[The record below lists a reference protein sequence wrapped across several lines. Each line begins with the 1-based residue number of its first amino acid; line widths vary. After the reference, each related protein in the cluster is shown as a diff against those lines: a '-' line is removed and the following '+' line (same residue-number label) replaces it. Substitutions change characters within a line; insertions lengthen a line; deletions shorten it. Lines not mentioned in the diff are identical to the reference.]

1 MAQSMTF
8 VQSQA
13 VVARVVAGETLI
25 VPVRA
30 KVGDLSSIYKFNGT
44 GTLIWK
50 LLQEPRTVTE
60 IAVAVAEQYDVELSQ
75 AEIDVTRFIN
85 EMQSADL
92 VEAPVAL
99 PIAGD

>member
-13 VVARVVAGETLI
+13 VVARIIAGETLI

-60 IAVAVAEQYDVELSQ
+60 IAVAVAEQYDVELSK
-75 AEIDVTRFIN
+75 AEIDVTGFIN
-85 EMQSADL
+85 EMQSVGL

-99 PIAGD
+99 PMAGD